1 MGRLV
6 KESIAFQNTTF
17 FDELTLAFDEVK
29 NLKETDVGDSEPIYR
44 ISKIIKNH
52 TNLNITIDAENDYP
66 PCIDIPNIDRNN
78 PLINAAQR
86 AIVNST
92 DGLTMIESSNE
103 VLHGTVNIKTAKVS
117 GVFSDIKAKMY
128 LGKAFIQG
136 NKYSSQE
143 LAAITLHE
151 VGHLFTYFEFITRTV
166 RTNQVLAGLSKILDG
181 SENQEKR
188 EVALLSAKKAL
199 KLDKLDLSQL
209 KDVNTK
215 TTQVVLI
222 DAVVKETRTELGYNL
237 FAESSWEYLCDQ
249 FSARH
254 GAGVHLATALSK
266 IYKSH
271 NNISYRSLAV
281 YLAVE
286 MIKVI
291 LISSNL
297 AFLGIL
303 FLMVMFDSQDGGGYD
318 LPSARLKRIRDQATQ
333 YLKNKQISDVERRR
347 ILDEIES
354 IDKLL
359 AEMTNR
365 KQLFTYI
372 HEFFSKRTRDERAY
386 RKLQYELEDIAMN
399 DLYVKAAEFKL
410 MGNT

>member
-136 NKYSSQE
+136 NKFSSQE

-222 DAVVKETRTELGYNL
+222 DALVKETRTELGYNL

-266 IYKSH
+266 IYKSQY
-271 NNISYRSLAV
+271 NISYRSLAV

-291 LISSNL
+291 LIANL

-303 FLMVMFDSQDGGGYD
+303 FLLVMFDSQDGGGYD

>member
-17 FDELTLAFDEVK
+17 FDELTLAFDDVK

-222 DAVVKETRTELGYNL
+222 DALVKETRTELGYNL

-271 NNISYRSLAV
+271 YNISYRSLAV

-291 LISSNL
+291 LISNL
-297 AFLGIL
+297 SFLGIL
-303 FLMVMFDSQDGGGYD
+303 FLVVMFDSQDGGGYD

>member
-29 NLKETDVGDSEPIYR
+29 NLEETDVGDSEPIYR

-103 VLHGTVNIKTAKVS
+103 VLHGTVKIKTAKVS

-222 DAVVKETRTELGYNL
+222 DALVKETRTELGYNL

-266 IYKSH
+266 IYKSQY
-271 NNISYRSLAV
+271 NISYRSLAV

-291 LISSNL
+291 LISNL

-303 FLMVMFDSQDGGGYD
+303 FLVVMFDSQDGGGYD

>member
-1 MGRLV
+1 MGQLV
-6 KESIAFQNTTF
+6 KESIAFQSSTF

-29 NLKETDVGDSEPIYR
+29 NLKENEVGDSEPIYR

-92 DGLTMIESSNE
+92 DGLTMIESSSD

-136 NKYSSQE
+136 NKYTSQE

-222 DAVVKETRTELGYNL
+222 DALVKETRTELGYNL

-266 IYKSH
+266 IYKS
-271 NNISYRSLAV
+271 NYNISYRSLAV

-291 LISSNL
+291 LISNIT
-297 AFLGIL
+297 FLGIL
-303 FLMVMFDSQDGGGYD
+303 FLVVMFDSQDGGGYD

>member
-52 TNLNITIDAENDYP
+52 TNLNITIDADNDYP

-78 PLINAAQR
+78 PLINAARR

-222 DAVVKETRTELGYNL
+222 DALVKETRTELGYNL

-266 IYKSH
+266 IYKSQY
-271 NNISYRSLAV
+271 NISYRSLAV

-291 LISSNL
+291 LIANL
-297 AFLGIL
+297 AFLSIL
-303 FLMVMFDSQDGGGYD
+303 FLVVMLDSQDGGGYD

>member
-136 NKYSSQE
+136 NKFSSQE

-222 DAVVKETRTELGYNL
+222 DALVKETRTELGYNL

-266 IYKSH
+266 IYKSQY
-271 NNISYRSLAV
+271 NISYRSLAV

-291 LISSNL
+291 LFMSNFF
-297 AFLGIL
+297 FLVIL

>member
-29 NLKETDVGDSEPIYR
+29 NFKEDEVGDSEPIYR

-92 DGLTMIESSNE
+92 DGLTMIELSNE

-222 DAVVKETRTELGYNL
+222 DALVKETRTELGYNL

-266 IYKSH
+266 IYKSQY
-271 NNISYRSLAV
+271 NISYRSLAV

-291 LISSNL
+291 LISNL

-303 FLMVMFDSQDGGGYD
+303 FLVVMFDSQDGGGYD

>member
-222 DAVVKETRTELGYNL
+222 DALVKETRTELGYNL

-271 NNISYRSLAV
+271 YNISYRSLAV

-291 LISSNL
+291 LIANL

-303 FLMVMFDSQDGGGYD
+303 FLLVMFDSQDGGGYD

-333 YLKNKQISDVERRR
+333 YFKNKQISDVERRR

>member
-17 FDELTLAFDEVK
+17 LDELTLAFDEVK

-86 AIVNST
+86 AIINST

-222 DAVVKETRTELGYNL
+222 DALVKETRTELGYNL

-266 IYKSH
+266 IYKSQY
-271 NNISYRSLAV
+271 NISYRSLAV

-291 LISSNL
+291 LISNL

-303 FLMVMFDSQDGGGYD
+303 FLVVMFDSQDGGGYD

>member
-29 NLKETDVGDSEPIYR
+29 KLKEADVGDSEPIYR

-222 DAVVKETRTELGYNL
+222 DALVKETRTELGYNL

-266 IYKSH
+266 IYKSQY
-271 NNISYRSLAV
+271 NISYRSLAV

-291 LISSNL
+291 LISNL

-303 FLMVMFDSQDGGGYD
+303 FLVVMLDSQDGGGYD

>member
-222 DAVVKETRTELGYNL
+222 HGVVKETRTELGYNL

-266 IYKSH
+266 IYKSQY
-271 NNISYRSLAV
+271 NISYRSLAV
-281 YLAVE
+281 YLVVE

-291 LISSNL
+291 LISNL

-303 FLMVMFDSQDGGGYD
+303 FLVVMLDSQDGGGYD

>member
-86 AIVNST
+86 AIINST

-222 DAVVKETRTELGYNL
+222 DALVKETRTELGYNL

-291 LISSNL
+291 LLTSNP
-297 AFLGIL
+297 AFLVIL
-303 FLMVMFDSQDGGGYD
+303 FLVVMLDSQDGGGYD

>member
-52 TNLNITIDAENDYP
+52 TNLNITVDAENDYP

-222 DAVVKETRTELGYNL
+222 DALVKETRTELGYNL

-291 LISSNL
+291 LISNL

-303 FLMVMFDSQDGGGYD
+303 FLLVMFDSQDGGGYD

>member
-17 FDELTLAFDEVK
+17 FDELTLAFDDVK

-222 DAVVKETRTELGYNL
+222 DALVKETRTELGYNL

-266 IYKSH
+266 IYKSQY
-271 NNISYRSLAV
+271 NISYRSLAV

-291 LISSNL
+291 LISNL
-297 AFLGIL
+297 SFLGIL
-303 FLMVMFDSQDGGGYD
+303 FLVVMFDSQDGGGYA

>member
-17 FDELTLAFDEVK
+17 FDELTIAFDEVK

-136 NKYSSQE
+136 NKFSSQE

-222 DAVVKETRTELGYNL
+222 DALVKETRTELGYNL

-266 IYKSH
+266 IYKSQY
-271 NNISYRSLAV
+271 NISYRSLAV

-291 LISSNL
+291 LTANL
-297 AFLGIL
+297 AFLSIL

>member
-29 NLKETDVGDSEPIYR
+29 NLKETEVGDSEPIYR

-92 DGLTMIESSNE
+92 DGLAMIESSNK

-222 DAVVKETRTELGYNL
+222 DALVKETRTELGYNL

-266 IYKSH
+266 IYKSQY
-271 NNISYRSLAV
+271 NISYRSLAV
-281 YLAVE
+281 YLVVE

-291 LISSNL
+291 LISNL
-297 AFLGIL
+297 SFLGIL
-303 FLMVMFDSQDGGGYD
+303 FLVVTLDSQDGGGYD

>member
-29 NLKETDVGDSEPIYR
+29 SLKETEVGDSEPIYR

-92 DGLTMIESSNE
+92 DGLTMIESSNN

-222 DAVVKETRTELGYNL
+222 DALVKETRTELGYNL

-266 IYKSH
+266 IYKSQY
-271 NNISYRSLAV
+271 NISYRSLAV

-291 LISSNL
+291 LISNL

-303 FLMVMFDSQDGGGYD
+303 FLVVMLDSQDGGGYD

>member
-222 DAVVKETRTELGYNL
+222 DALVKETRTELGYNL

-271 NNISYRSLAV
+271 YNISYRSLAV

-291 LISSNL
+291 LISNL

-303 FLMVMFDSQDGGGYD
+303 FLVVMFDSQDGGGYD